1 MGLSV
6 DAVYIL
12 RILSILVISV
22 ALNAN
27 SYGAGALAID
37 ENQGDQY
44 GFSYGSSQISEATNR
59 ALSECGTNCTIVKTF
74 SGGCAAYAAD
84 QSKGSIIYGW
94 ATGLTGGQVQS
105 ASIQYCRS
113 YGGSACSVRA
123 WACE

>member
-1 MGLSV
+1 MLRALSV
-6 DAVYIL
+6 LI
-12 RILSILVISV
+12 IGI

-44 GFSYGSSQISEATNR
+44 GFSYGSAQIGEATNR
-59 ALSECGTNCTIVKTF
+59 ALNECGGGCRVVQTF

-84 QSKGSIIYGW
+84 QSRGSNIYGW
-94 ATGLTGGQVQS
+94 ATGSTGGQVQS
-105 ASIQYCRS
+105 AAMQYCRN